1 MCVHFVLEGM
11 HQHMRDRTTLHTL
24 SSQAALVLA
33 VLLKVLVFLV
43 KSGSP
48 CRRGSGRGSGGQ
60 RQGVEE
66 GGGGGAETGHP
77 AWNLCLFLAA
87 APLEQDLHCL
97 KHTFQVCN
105 VKILS
110 A

>member
-24 SSQAALVLA
+24 SSQAAL
-33 VLLKVLVFLV
+33 
-43 KSGSP
+43 GSASKGFGLP
-48 CRRGSGRGSGGQ
+48 GEKWQPMQEGVWERKWRSEAGSGGK
-60 RQGVEE
+60 
-66 GGGGGAETGHP
+66 GGGGAETGHP
-77 AWNLCLFLAA
+77 AWNLCLLLAA
-87 APLEQDLHCL
+87 APLEQVLHCL

-110 A
+110 PI